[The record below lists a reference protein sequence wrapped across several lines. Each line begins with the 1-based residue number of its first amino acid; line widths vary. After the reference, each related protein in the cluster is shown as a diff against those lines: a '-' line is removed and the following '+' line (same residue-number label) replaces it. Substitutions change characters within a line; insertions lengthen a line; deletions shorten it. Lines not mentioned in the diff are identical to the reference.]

1 LSPYQLYSLGR
12 LGKGAYCLTGNRAD
26 GPCRAVPNR
35 LMLGYG
41 LVAGTRRI
49 GRGYEFAIS
58 IEMGY

>member
-1 LSPYQLYSLGR
+1 MKFINIRELSTGTSL
-12 LGKGAYCLTGNRAD
+12 
-26 GPCRAVPNR
+26 